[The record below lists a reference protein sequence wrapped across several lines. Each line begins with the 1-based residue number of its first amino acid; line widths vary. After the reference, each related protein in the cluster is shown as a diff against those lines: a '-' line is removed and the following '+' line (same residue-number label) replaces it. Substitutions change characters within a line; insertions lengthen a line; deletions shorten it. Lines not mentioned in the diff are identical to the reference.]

1 MVPVLLGKLPATDW
15 HPVLG
20 IVKATCQP
28 NVTEIRDW
36 LRPCEPYGSRKDKLD
51 NRTVE
56 QKLKN
61 SDPIFLRTMRENTS
75 MGSVIHTFLA
85 VDFNRTVKYV
95 DLFEGVRSVTHFVD
109 FRVTKLILWLYVF
122 VHFYQK
128 KFFFLFLRNQDILCF
143 LCVLDPGDHFTKK
156 TWKIKIGDEP
166 KGQMT

>member
-1 MVPVLLGKLPATDW
+1 M
-15 HPVLG
+15 
-20 IVKATCQP
+20 KATCQP

-36 LRPCEPYGSRKDKLD
+36 LRPCEPYGSLKDKLD

-109 FRVTKLILWLYVF
+109 FRVTKLIL
-122 VHFYQK
+122 
-128 KFFFLFLRNQDILCF
+128 
-143 LCVLDPGDHFTKK
+143 
-156 TWKIKIGDEP
+156 
-166 KGQMT
+166 

>member
-128 KFFFLFLRNQDILCF
+128 KFFFSFFEKPR
-143 LCVLDPGDHFTKK
+143 HFMFFMRFGPRRSFYEK

-166 KGQMT
+166 